1 MMWIIILNALQSH
14 YIPGQSSES
23 IAMSRALP
31 IAVQGLAELK
41 AK

>member
-1 MMWIIILNALQSH
+1 MCIVILDTLQSH
-14 YIPGQSSES
+14 YMPGQSSES
-23 IAMSRALP
+23 IAMPRVLV